1 MENTKMN
8 TRIGIRISKDTR
20 EKIDNLVAEGK
31 AKNISDFVKQ
41 AIEQRLAS
49 N

>member
-1 MENTKMN
+1 MN

-31 AKNISDFVKQ
+31 AESISDFVKK
-41 AIEQRLAS
+41 AIDAS
-49 N
+49 LGN